1 MSRRLEPQ
9 DLYAIQ
15 LVEDPQITPD
25 GERIAYVRAE
35 IDRNTYEYHRSIW
48 VTSASGTPGRRF
60 SAGDND
66 TTPRWSPDGQSLAFL
81 RGAAG
86 EVKPKNEDERGRGVG
101 KPQLWVL
108 PADGGEARQL
118 TWARYGVG
126 DPEWSPD
133 GAFIVYSAEVGEPDD
148 PEAEDATLHDKRVP
162 AVRTI
167 DRLWNRFDGK
177 GWVYERRSHLFRIAV
192 GGGEPEQLTDGDW
205 DDGAPTFSPDGRQ
218 LAFTASPRRHD
229 DGYTDV
235 MVADAGRPGSVRR
248 LTENFA
254 PTFADTCI
262 DDQRAFHGSPHL
274 YWSPDGTEV
283 FSQAAG
289 RGSTLIYTVPGEGGS
304 PRAVVEGQRRI
315 YGFSVDR

>member
-25 GERIAYVRAE
+25 GEQIAYVKAE
-35 IDRNTYEYHRSIW
+35 IDRTTYEYHRNIW

-60 SAGDND
+60 TAGDND

-81 RGAAG
+81 RRAAG
-86 EVKPKNEDERGRGVG
+86 EVKPKNEDERGHGVG
-101 KPQLWVL
+101 KAQLWVL

-148 PEAEDATLHDKRVP
+148 REAEDAALHDKRVP

-177 GWVYERRSHLFRIAV
+177 GWIYERRSHLFRI
-192 GGGEPEQLTDGDW
+192 T
-205 DDGAPTFSPDGRQ
+205 R
-218 LAFTASPRRHD
+218 
-229 DGYTDV
+229 
-235 MVADAGRPGSVRR
+235 
-248 LTENFA
+248 
-254 PTFADTCI
+254 
-262 DDQRAFHGSPHL
+262 
-274 YWSPDGTEV
+274 
-283 FSQAAG
+283 
-289 RGSTLIYTVPGEGGS
+289 
-304 PRAVVEGQRRI
+304 
-315 YGFSVDR
+315 